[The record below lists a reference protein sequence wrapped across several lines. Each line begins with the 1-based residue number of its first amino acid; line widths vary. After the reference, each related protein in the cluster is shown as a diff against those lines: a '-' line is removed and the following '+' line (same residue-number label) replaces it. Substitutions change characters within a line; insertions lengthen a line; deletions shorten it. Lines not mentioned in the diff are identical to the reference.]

1 MRSGSASPASDAA
14 GDSGAAPGK
23 GTMAVISCSRIGMT
37 ANPPRLTIADLFR
50 PRRRR

>member
-1 MRSGSASPASDAA
+1 MRSGSASPASGAA
-14 GDSGAAPGK
+14 GDSGTAPSN

-37 ANPPRLTIADLFR
+37 ANPPRLTIADWFR